1 MNSEERE
8 LLDLASQNIQAAEL
22 LASQSYYGIA
32 ASRGYYAMFYIA
44 EALLL
49 RRGLH
54 FSKHSAVIAAYG
66 KEYSSTNDLDPKFHD
81 YMIKAQAVRLLGDY
95 DHTEIVTGDNA
106 NQILAWAGEFLAA
119 AKKYLK

>member
-8 LLDLASQNIQAAEL
+8 ILDLAAQNIQAAEL
-22 LASQSYYGIA
+22 IARQGYYGIA

-66 KEYSSTNDLDPKFHD
+66 KEFSRTGDLDPKFHE
-81 YMIKAQAVRLLGDY
+81 YLIKSQAVRLTGDY
-95 DHTEIVTGDNA
+95 DYTETVTEGSA
-106 NQILAWAGEFLAA
+106 NQILLWADEFLAA
-119 AKKYLK
+119 AQDFLK

>member
-8 LLDLASQNIQAAEL
+8 ILDLAARNLQAAEL
-22 LASQSYYGIA
+22 LAEEGYYDIA

-49 RRGLH
+49 RRGFH

-66 KEYSSTNDLDPKFHD
+66 KEFSKTGDLDPKFHE
-81 YMIKAQAVRLLGDY
+81 YPIKSQEVRLTGDY
-95 DHTEIVTGDNA
+95 NYTESVTEDPA
-106 NQILAWAGEFLAA
+106 HQILLWADEFLIA
-119 AKKYLK
+119 AKDYLK

>member
-8 LLDLASQNIQAAEL
+8 ILDLAAQNIQAAEL
-22 LASQSYYGIA
+22 LAKQGYYGIA

-54 FSKHSAVIAAYG
+54 FSKHSAVIAAFG
-66 KEYSSTNDLDPKFHD
+66 KEFSATGDLDPKFHE
-81 YMIKAQAVRLLGDY
+81 YLIKSQAVRLTGDY
-95 DHTEIVTGDNA
+95 DHSETVTEASA
-106 NQILAWAGEFLAA
+106 NQILLWAGDFLAA
-119 AKKYLK
+119 ANDFLK